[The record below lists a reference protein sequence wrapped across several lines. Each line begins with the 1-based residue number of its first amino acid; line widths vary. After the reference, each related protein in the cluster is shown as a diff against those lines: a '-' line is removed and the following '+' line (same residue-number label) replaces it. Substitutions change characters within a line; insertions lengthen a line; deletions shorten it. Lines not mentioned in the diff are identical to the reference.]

1 MAHPEQLGKYRIM
14 GVLGEGAM
22 GVVYRGFDPDIRRV
36 VALKTIR
43 RMAGEGLESAAQ
55 STARFRNEAQAAG
68 RLMHPGIVGVYDFG
82 EVGDGSDRVA
92 YIAMEYV
99 EGHTLS
105 AYLGQ
110 KLRFDALDTASI
122 VTQLL
127 EGLGHAHDNKVWH
140 RDIKPSNVIMT
151 RTGRVKIADFGIART
166 DDTGMTLAGGV
177 LGTPMY
183 MAPEQFQG
191 LAIDHRA
198 DLYGAGVVLYQ
209 LMAGRPPFVGTAESL
224 TYRAVHEAPQP
235 PSSVEGGQHDDRF
248 DAVVLKALAKQPAQ
262 RYAHAAAFRD
272 ALAVALGQGA
282 PSTVSAA
289 AVAALPPQDGFE
301 ITQRIPPPPSALPQT
316 SASIAHF
323 DAAVLAQLEASLARH
338 VGPLAGTMVRRA
350 ARECSDLPA
359 LQARLAEQITQAA
372 VREAFLAQLSRTGT
386 GTRPPAGGLATGSH
400 AGSHAGTTAGSTAGS
415 AGSHR
420 LPTAAPPAPVTSGT
434 RSGPPVSDA
443 WLEQA
448 QRLLAGHLGPIARV
462 VLKRAAERTRQREAL
477 SALLLEAAP
486 ESARAALRA
495 ELSRLG

>member
-1 MAHPEQLGKYRIM
+1 MAHLEQLGKYRIL

-43 RMAGEGLESAAQ
+43 RMAGEGMESAAQ
-55 STARFRNEAQAAG
+55 SAARFRNEAQAAG

-82 EVGDGSDRVA
+82 DDGHIA

-110 KLRFDALDTASI
+110 KLRFDVLDTASI

-127 EGLGHAHDNKVWH
+127 DGLGHAHDNKVWH

-209 LMAGRPPFVGTAESL
+209 LIAGRPPFVGTAESL
-224 TYRAVHEAPQP
+224 TYRVVHEAPQA
-235 PSSVEGGQHDDRF
+235 PSTVEGAQHDSRF
-248 DAVVLKALAKQPAQ
+248 DAAVLKALAKDPTQ
-262 RYAHAAAFRD
+262 RHAHAAAFRD
-272 ALAVALGQGA
+272 ALVAALGQGA

-289 AVAALPPQDGFE
+289 AVAVLPPQDGFE
-301 ITQRIPPPPSALPQT
+301 ITQRIPPPPSSLPQT
-316 SASIAHF
+316 SGSIAHF
-323 DAAVLAQLEASLARH
+323 EPAVLAQLEASLAKH

-350 ARECSDLPA
+350 ARDCADLPA
-359 LQARLAEQITQAA
+359 LQARLAEQITQAS
-372 VREAFLAQLSRTGT
+372 VREAFLGQLRRTGT
-386 GTRPPAGGLATGSH
+386 GTHAPATGAAAGAA
-400 AGSHAGTTAGSTAGS
+400 AGSAAGSTAGS

-420 LPTAAPPAPVTSGT
+420 LPTAAPPATSGT

-448 QRLLAGHLGPIARV
+448 QRVLASQLGPIARV
-462 VLKRAAERTRQREAL
+462 VLKRAAERTRQRAAL
-477 SALLLEAAP
+477 CALLLEAAP
-486 ESARAALRA
+486 EVARAQLQADLNK
-495 ELSRLG
+495 LG

>member
-1 MAHPEQLGKYRIM
+1 VAHLEQLGKYRIM

-43 RMAGEGLESAAQ
+43 RSTGEGMESAAQ
-55 STARFRNEAQAAG
+55 SAARFRNEAQAAG

-82 EVGDGSDRVA
+82 EVGDGADRIA

-127 EGLGHAHDNKVWH
+127 EGLGHAHDNQVWH

-166 DDTGMTLAGGV
+166 DETGMTLAGGV

-183 MAPEQFQG
+183 MAPEQFLGQ
-191 LAIDHRA
+191 AIDHRA

-209 LMAGRPPFVGTAESL
+209 LIAGRPPFVGTAESL
-224 TYRAVHEAPQP
+224 SYRVVHEAPQA
-235 PSSVEGGQHDDRF
+235 PSTVAGAANDPRF
-248 DAVVLKALAKQPAQ
+248 DAVALKALAKQPTQ
-262 RYAHAAAFRD
+262 RFAHAEAFRD
-272 ALAVALGQGA
+272 ALLAALGQGA

-301 ITQRIPPPPSALPQT
+301 ITQRIPPPPSSLPQT
-316 SASIAHF
+316 GSAIAHF
-323 DAAVLAQLEASLARH
+323 DPAVLALLEASLVKH
-338 VGPLAGTMVRRA
+338 VGPMAGTMVRRA
-350 ARECSDLPA
+350 ARDCADLPA
-359 LQARLAEQITQAA
+359 LQARLAEQITQVS
-372 VREAFLAQLSRTGT
+372 VREAFLAQLRRAGT
-386 GTRPPAGGLATGSH
+386 GTH
-400 AGSHAGTTAGSTAGS
+400 APVPGPSTGSTAGS
-415 AGSHR
+415 VAGSHR
-420 LPTAAPPAPVTSGT
+420 LAPTAPPAPRAPATSGT
-434 RSGPPVSDA
+434 RAGPPVSDA

-448 QRLLAGHLGPIARV
+448 QRILAAQLGPIARV
-462 VLKRAAERTRQREAL
+462 VLKRAAERTRQRDAL
-477 SALLLEAAP
+477 CALLLEAAP
-486 ESARAALRA
+486 EGARA
-495 ELSRLG
+495 RLQADLARLA

>member
-1 MAHPEQLGKYRIM
+1 VAHPEQLGKYRIM

-43 RMAGEGLESAAQ
+43 HMAGEGLESAAQ
-55 STARFRNEAQAAG
+55 SAARFRNEAQAAG
-68 RLMHPGIVGVYDFG
+68 RLLHPGIVGVYDFG
-82 EVGDGSDRVA
+82 ETADSGGRIA

-110 KLRFDALDTASI
+110 KLRFDVLDTASI

-127 EGLGHAHDNKVWH
+127 DGLGHAHDHKVWH

-151 RTGRVKIADFGIART
+151 RSGRVKIADFGIART

-183 MAPEQFQG
+183 MAPEQFLGQS
-191 LAIDHRA
+191 IDHRA

-209 LMAGRPPFVGTAESL
+209 LVAGRPPFVGTAESL
-224 TYRAVHEAPQP
+224 TDRVVHEAPQA
-235 PSSVEGGQHDDRF
+235 PSTVEGATQDSRY
-248 DAVVLKALAKQPAQ
+248 DAIALKALSKVPAQ

-272 ALAVALGQGA
+272 ALTAALGQGA
-282 PSTVSAA
+282 PGSVSAA

-301 ITQRIPPPPSALPQT
+301 TTQRIPLPPSALPRT
-316 SASIAHF
+316 GSSIGHWEP
-323 DAAVLAQLEASLARH
+323 AVLAGLEASLAPH

-350 ARECSDLPA
+350 ARDCTDLPT
-359 LQARLAEQITQAA
+359 LQARLAEQISQVS
-372 VREAFLAQLSRTGT
+372 VREAFLGQLRRSGT
-386 GTRPPAGGLATGSH
+386 GTQAPVQGVFSGSTLGSTRPPTSL
-400 AGSHAGTTAGSTAGS
+400 
-415 AGSHR
+415 
-420 LPTAAPPAPVTSGT
+420 PAPATSGT
-434 RSGPPVSDA
+434 RSGPAVSDA

-448 QRLLAGHLGPIARV
+448 QPVLARHLGPIARV
-462 VLKRAAERTRQREAL
+462 VLKRAADRTRQRDAL
-477 SALLLEAAP
+477 CALLVDAAP
-486 ESARAALRA
+486 EAARGQLRA
-495 ELSRLG
+495 DLARLG